1 MYESKSVKLSSFE
14 VRLSHKFVY
23 LKSQFDTLTTMD
35 LDRTFVYKQFEKLAE
50 ASKVNGYHSPAMIA
64 FKRDTNATVH
74 GEILPAIKK
83 LEKYI
88 MYDYGLHL
96 RNGPGLIHQP
106 GGLSMYQSLI
116 EYHTTLT
123 GITPEEIYARGLDEI
138 RTLKLN
144 LASIAERLGY
154 GQIVNLKQFLD
165 DIRQDQQYKFASANV
180 AIQYL
185 KDLLQKIRSPFHF
198 GRLFQNDVPLHN

>member
-1 MYESKSVKLSSFE
+1 
-14 VRLSHKFVY
+14 
-23 LKSQFDTLTTMD
+23 
-35 LDRTFVYKQFEKLAE
+35 
-50 ASKVNGYHSPAMIA
+50 
-64 FKRDTNATVH
+64 
-74 GEILPAIKK
+74 
-83 LEKYI
+83 
-88 MYDYGLHL
+88 
-96 RNGPGLIHQP
+96 
-106 GGLSMYQSLI
+106 MYQSLI

>member
-1 MYESKSVKLSSFE
+1 MT
-14 VRLSHKFVY
+14 
-23 LKSQFDTLTTMD
+23 TLD
-35 LDRTFVYKQFEKLAE
+35 LDTTFVYKQFEKMAE
-50 ASKVNGYHSPAMIA
+50 ASKVNGNFPPAMIA
-64 FKRDTNATVH
+64 FKRDTNATIH

-83 LEKYI
+83 LERYI
-88 MYDYGLHL
+88 MNDYSLHL

-106 GGLSMYQSLI
+106 GGLSLYQSLL

-138 RTLKLN
+138 RLLKLN
-144 LASIAERLGY
+144 LASVAEKLGY

-165 DIRQDQQYKFASANV
+165 DVRQDQKYKFTNANS

-185 KDLLQKIRSPFHF
+185 KDVMQKIRCSAF
-198 GRLFQNDVPLHN
+198 